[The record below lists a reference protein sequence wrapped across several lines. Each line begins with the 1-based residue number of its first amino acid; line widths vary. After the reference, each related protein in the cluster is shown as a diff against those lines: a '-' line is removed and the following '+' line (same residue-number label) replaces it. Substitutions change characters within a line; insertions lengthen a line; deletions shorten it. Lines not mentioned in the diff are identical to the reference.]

1 MKSLLYIAILVSLS
15 LEQSC
20 QNNKMDVGPRLET
33 QADSLGGAF
42 FAERIP
48 LDELPV
54 PVKDGIKKSELFS
67 GLTISSIIKIRG
79 NDITYYDM
87 TFRDFDGQLIMVY
100 YDEQGRIIVP

>member
-1 MKSLLYIAILVSLS
+1 MKSLFYIAILVTLS

-20 QNNKMDVGPRLET
+20 QNNKMEVGPRLET
-33 QADSLGGAF
+33 QADRMDGAF

-48 LDELPV
+48 LEELPA
-54 PVKDGIKKSELFS
+54 PVRDGIKKSELFS
-67 GLTISSIIKIRG
+67 GLAISSIIKIRE
-79 NDITYYDM
+79 NDMTYYDM